1 MPVSKN
7 KRKKE
12 REKKQKAKNRA
23 KKRNANVT
31 NNSTSHKDINEV
43 VTSSL
48 ENISQNF
55 DETLQD
61 ETNKN
66 NPNSTLNSSNSAS
79 VKKHRER
86 LKKLGFKQV
95 SIYLAPDIYEKLKY
109 LKLHTNKSYADIISY
124 WVEKEYSSFKK
135 RRDIPIIPYEELL

>member
-12 REKKQKAKNRA
+12 KKTRV
-23 KKRNANVT
+23 KKRNVNAIKNLI
-31 NNSTSHKDINEV
+31 SHQDIKEILTSD
-43 VTSSL
+43 L
-48 ENISQNF
+48 ENISQKC
-55 DETLQD
+55 DDTLQD
-61 ETNKN
+61 ETNESN
-66 NPNSTLNSSNSAS
+66 LTLNSSTSAS

-86 LKKLGFKQV
+86 LKKLGFKQI
-95 SIYLAPDIYEKLKY
+95 SIYLSPDTYEKLKY

-124 WVEKEYSSFKK
+124 WVEKEYISFKK